1 MIIVHDI
8 FICKPGNA
16 SKVAKLFKEVMA
28 NNEELV
34 NIMTDMSGQYNRV
47 VMVSKYDSLSA
58 FEASWKKYEQNTDEM
73 KKMREKMA
81 GYTEMYLT
89 GSEKF
94 TRCGE
99 RMSNQRI
106 LFDLRFACSFLCCQ
120 TVFIVTFFVL
130 KGNYIPVR
138 PKVIKLLLLIDLLS
152 YMKFTKLWL
161 LIRKT
166 TN

>member
-1 MIIVHDI
+1 MPQIFSVYISESVRAKFAGKHSIENSNLLKTTFMIIVHDI
-8 FICKPGNA
+8 FVCKPGNA

-81 GYTEMYLT
+81 GYTDMYLT
-89 GSEKF
+89 GSREIY
-94 TRCGE
+94 
-99 RMSNQRI
+99 Q
-106 LFDLRFACSFLCCQ
+106 
-120 TVFIVTFFVL
+120 V
-130 KGNYIPVR
+130 
-138 PKVIKLLLLIDLLS
+138 
-152 YMKFTKLWL
+152 W
-161 LIRKT
+161 
-166 TN
+166 